1 MKKAY
6 SIVVTDLY
14 EHNMGTMETR
24 TCAGVFVDKERATS
38 KMQAIA
44 IKKFEDLDFPMTDGS
59 EEAAT
64 NLSVLCNSWN
74 SKNAHVSKGNEWNY
88 FNALNVPLEDIEEL
102 WDNERFYIEILEA
115 DLYE

>member
-74 SKNAHVSKGNEWNY
+74 RKSAKIDKANDWNY
-88 FNALNVPLEDIEEL
+88 FNAMNVPLEYIDDL
-102 WDNERFYIEILEA
+102 WDSERFCIEILEA

>member
-74 SKNAHVSKGNEWNY
+74 RKSKQVDKANDWNY
-88 FNALNVPLEDIEEL
+88 FNAMNVPLEYIDDL
-102 WDNERFYIEILEA
+102 WDSERFYIEILEA